1 MASVTSGLVQCRISV
16 RQMLQ
21 WGHELPRH
29 LAGSAAE
36 VPLKA
41 AAPITRQR
49 GHNPSPDCNERRMAN
64 AKLSSQDLMP
74 VLDQASRSA
83 R

>member
-21 WGHELPRH
+21 WGHELPRQ

-41 AAPITRQR
+41 AAPVTRHW
-49 GHNPSPDCNERRMAN
+49 GHNPSPDCNKRRMAD
-64 AKLSSQDLMP
+64 AKLLSQDLMP
-74 VLDQASRSA
+74 VSD
-83 R
+83 

>member
-1 MASVTSGLVQCRISV
+1 MPTATGSPIIPTIGIVAVAALKSSTSR
-16 RQMLQ
+16 R
-21 WGHELPRH
+21 
-29 LAGSAAE
+29 SAAE